1 MSGLFDATLPQSL
14 YPALVNVFPMTMRN
28 KSSQGGNTSAGQT
41 ADGYGTTK
49 NVNVRRR
56 PATEDE
62 LVRSNLIGV
71 DNVITFSVLND
82 GTDSDFERPYPEA
95 RITDEAGV
103 QWTVKRVE
111 VKVLDTLF
119 SCISVQGW

>member
-1 MSGLFDATLPQSL
+1 MSGLFDVTLPQSL
-14 YPALVNVFPMTMRN
+14 YPTLVNVYAMTMRN
-28 KSSQGGNTSAGQT
+28 KITQGGNASTGQT
-41 ADGYGTTK
+41 ADGYGTLK

-62 LVRSNLIGV
+62 LVRSSLIGV

-82 GTDSDFERPYPEA
+82 GTDSSFERPYPEA

-103 QWTVKRVE
+103 NWTVKRVE
-111 VKVLDTLF
+111 PKILESLF
-119 SCISVQGW
+119 SCVCVQGW